1 MKPAVEAAIRAYLG
15 GLLKILGESPQLELS
30 EEAGIVLVNLRGMET
45 LTGQEGAA
53 LRALDYLLELAL
65 KRRLRESVRVQ
76 LDVNGYRCRRK
87 EELAQ
92 LALRLGEEVRRE
104 HKRLRLNPMEP
115 WERRAIHE
123 ALSGFAGVRTYSEG
137 RGAERRVVI
146 EPRLR

>member
-1 MKPAVEAAIRAYLG
+1 MKPAVEAAVRAYLE
-15 GLLKILGESPQLELS
+15 GLMKILGESPELALS
-30 EEAGIVLVNLRGMET
+30 EEAGIVLVDVRGMET

-53 LRALDYLLELAL
+53 LRALEDLLELAL
-65 KRRLRESVRVQ
+65 KRRLRESLRVQ
-76 LDVNGYRCRRK
+76 LDVNSYRRRRK
-87 EELAQ
+87 EELGQ
-92 LALRLGEEVRRE
+92 LALRLGEEARRE

-146 EPRLR
+146 EPRLH